1 MKVGSEIGQRKVE
14 EGTHINFPTDEYTY
28 RYNEYIKVEKMKN
41 ETVRFK
47 DEWDRES
54 ICKYIENRNEPVMIL
69 ELY

>member
-1 MKVGSEIGQRKVE
+1 MNTSID
-14 EGTHINFPTDEYTY
+14 TMSI
-28 RYNEYIKVEKMKN
+28 IKVDKMKN